1 MTLNFSRRCGV
12 RTSELKLDERVKEAL
27 GDFELFPPQEL
38 AVRSGILEK
47 RCNFVVASPTASGKT
62 LIAEIV
68 MLKSVVEEG
77 GKCIYV
83 VPLNA
88 LAYEKYLDLTRK
100 YKRLAKIK
108 ISTGDYDSPS
118 YGLRHGD
125 IIILTL
131 EKFDSLTRLKP
142 EWLHEVTVA
151 VIDEIHMIGDASRGP
166 RLEGAIARFRS
177 FNPAARILGLSA
189 TISNCEDFAAWLD
202 AELVRSEWRPVP
214 LREEVL
220 LARTDEE
227 ILHYII
233 EAIRDDAQL
242 LVFVNTKRGS
252 VAFCK
257 KLVEKLR
264 TQLTLIFTENEL
276 RELEELAE
284 SVDFGVDE
292 LADFVRAG
300 VAYHNSWLHPEQRR
314 AIEDGFRRRLIK
326 VICCTPTL
334 AMGVS
339 LPAKIALIRN
349 YKFFSGVMSEPMPV
363 FWVKQ
368 VFGRAGRPEHDDF
381 GVGVIVARSEAER
394 REIERLYING
404 EPEPI
409 FSQFSEEM
417 LEEQVLATIVGGA
430 RTSEEVA
437 KFVKNTFFAH
447 QRRLDELFYFGFEE
461 GIEELLMSLAEK
473 GFIMKVRG
481 VVEPTDF
488 GALTSRLYLS
498 LDSALRLRD
507 GIEFLSVT
515 GYNEFDLLVL
525 LCACD
530 EVTPFR
536 IRGALEVAA
545 TLTRNVDWIFSN
557 ARALGTAAVMHA
569 WINEMSYPEI
579 KERFGIYPGEV
590 YSNVYTL
597 EWLAYAA
604 SRLAEHLRRSE
615 MESELTIL
623 KERIRYGIKTDLLS
637 LVRLRSV
644 GRTLARR
651 LHAHGFRT
659 LEDIAKADEAE
670 LSKVKGIGERLA
682 RRIKEEAELK
692 RGDLR

>member
-1 MTLNFSRRCGV
+1 M
-12 RTSELKLDERVKEAL
+12 RTSELKLNERVKDAL

-47 RCNFVVASPTASGKT
+47 RRNFVVASPTASGKT
-62 LIAEIV
+62 LIAELV
-68 MLKSVVEEG
+68 MLKSVVEED

-88 LAYEKYLDLTRK
+88 LAYEKYLDFTKK
-100 YKRLAKIK
+100 YRRLAKVK

-118 YGLRHGD
+118 YELRMGD

-131 EKFDSLTRLKP
+131 EKFDSLTRLRP

-151 VIDEIHMIGDASRGP
+151 VIDEVHMLGDVARGP

-177 FNPAARILGLSA
+177 FNPEARILGLSA

-220 LARTDEE
+220 LARTDAGL
-227 ILHYII
+227 LHYII
-233 EAIRDDAQL
+233 EAIRSDAQL

-257 KLVEKLR
+257 KLAEKLR
-264 TQLTLIFTENEL
+264 AQTTLIFTEDEL
-276 RELEELAE
+276 KELEELAE

-292 LADFVRAG
+292 LANFVRAG
-300 VAYHNSWLHPEQRR
+300 VAYHNAWLHPEQRR
-314 AIEDGFRRRLIK
+314 AIEEGFRRRLIK

-381 GVGVIVARSEAER
+381 GVGVIVARNKAEQ
-394 REIERLYING
+394 REIERLYIKG
-404 EPEPI
+404 TPEPI

-417 LEEQVLATIVGGA
+417 LEEQILATIVSGA
-430 RTSEEVA
+430 RTSGEVA
-437 KFVKNTFFAH
+437 EFVKNTFFAH
-447 QRRLDELFYFGFEE
+447 QRQLDELFYFGFEE
-461 GIEELLMSLAEK
+461 GVEEILMSLAEK
-473 GFIMKVRG
+473 GFIMKMRDKVM
-481 VVEPTDF
+481 PTDF
-488 GALTSRLYLS
+488 GVLTSRLYLS
-498 LDSALRLRD
+498 LNSALCLRD
-507 GIEFLSVT
+507 GIEFLST
-515 GYNEFDLLVL
+515 AECNEFDLLVL

-530 EVTPFR
+530 EVSPFR
-536 IRGALEVAA
+536 IKGALEVAT
-545 TLTRNVDWIFSN
+545 TLTRNVGWLFEN
-557 ARALGTAAVMHA
+557 VRALGTAVIMHA
-569 WINEMSYPEI
+569 WINERSYPEI
-579 KERFGIYPGEV
+579 KERFGVYPGEI

-597 EWLAYAA
+597 GWLAYAA
-604 SRLAEHLRRSE
+604 SRLAKHLQRSE
-615 MESELTIL
+615 MESELMIL

-637 LVRLRSV
+637 LVRLRGV

-659 LEDIAKADEAE
+659 LEDVAKANEAE
-670 LSKVKGIGERLA
+670 LSKVKGIGEKLA
-682 RRIKEEAELK
+682 KRIKKEAELK
-692 RGDLR
+692 REN